1 VWEQRFEEFFAH
13 DYARLV
19 AAVGLAV
26 GNPDAARDAV
36 DEALARAW
44 ELRRKDEIESLAGWV
59 RVVAMNVARTEFR
72 RRSAELRATQRMM
85 ARTPR
90 DDAMLVD
97 GADAVDVAR
106 AMAKLSRRQREIIV
120 LHYFLDLS
128 VRDIAAELHMS
139 EGGVKACLH
148 RGRASLEA
156 VLESAVVRP

>member
-1 VWEQRFEEFFAH
+1 MWEQRFEEFFAN
-13 DYARLV
+13 DYSRLV

-26 GNPDAARDAV
+26 GNADAARDAV

-72 RRSAELRATQRMM
+72 RRSAELRATQRMV

-90 DDAMLVD
+90 DDVVVD
-97 GADAVDVAR
+97 GADALDVAR

-128 VRDIAAELHMS
+128 VRDIASELHMS

-156 VLESAVVRP
+156 VLQTATVLP